1 MKRWTGLEG
10 EHKKI
15 YQTEVQAVTTRD
27 NRHIQV
33 NSHRFQAAQ
42 KYLKPFPYSTRYKL
56 SSDYSAYTKPKK
68 KNDGVCSTM
77 YAAQGDLR
85 QV

>member
-1 MKRWTGLEG
+1 MTLTGSTPA
-10 EHKKI
+10 
-15 YQTEVQAVTTRD
+15 QPPWSMR
-27 NRHIQV
+27 
-33 NSHRFQAAQ
+33 QAAQ

-77 YAAQGDLR
+77 YVAQGDLR